1 MLALNAIAFSGLK
14 LFTLVF
20 ACVNVLVL
28 AAVLV
33 CLLLA
38 HVLKEQPEK
47 KTRSFFDEPSEP
59 NAGSD
64 KASE

>member
-1 MLALNAIAFSGLK
+1 MLALNAIAFSELK
-14 LFTLVF
+14 LFTLVLS
-20 ACVNVLVL
+20 CVNVLVL

-38 HVLKEQPEK
+38 WKLKAEPEK

-64 KASE
+64 QASE